1 MNIPKNAFK
10 SNLYLKKHQ
19 KGLWLTLADSYAAEA
34 VAGAGFDWVVIDMEH
49 SPNDLG
55 RVLRQLQ
62 LFEGYETQA
71 IVRPLWND
79 HLLIKQLLDIGAQTI
94 LLPYVQTPE
103 EARDAVSATRYPPEG
118 KRGVSQVTRATR
130 FGRVNDYFLQCQS
143 ELCVL
148 VQVETV
154 AALKNVRAIAGI
166 SGVDGVFIGPADLSA
181 SMGHNGQTGH
191 PEVVEAVESAIRA
204 VLEIGKAPG
213 VLTADKGLA
222 RRYMAAGSLFTGLGL
237 DASLLARAA
246 DALVKE
252 FS

>member
-1 MNIPKNAFK
+1 MNIPKNFFK
-10 SNLYLKKHQ
+10 SNLYLTNHQ
-19 KGLWLTLADSYAAEA
+19 KGLWLTLADNYASEA

-62 LFEGYETQA
+62 LFEGYKTQA

-94 LLPYVQTPE
+94 LLPCVQTTE
-103 EARDAVSATRYPPEG
+103 EAREAVSATRYPPDG

-130 FGRVNDYFLQCQS
+130 FGRVSNYYAQCQL
-143 ELCVL
+143 EICVL
-148 VQVETV
+148 VQVESVT
-154 AALKNVRAIAGI
+154 ALENVRAIAGV

-181 SMGHNGQTGH
+181 SMGLSGQTGH
-191 PEVVEAVESAIRA
+191 PEVVGAVENAIRSIRE
-204 VLEIGKAPG
+204 VGKAPG
-213 VLTADKGLA
+213 VLTADPSLA

-237 DASLLARAA
+237 DAALLARAA